1 MKITDE
7 PKYDAKMDGQDMSI
21 GQVKA

>member
-7 PKYDAKMDGQDMSI
+7 PKYDASKDASDFSI
-21 GQVKA
+21 GKISK